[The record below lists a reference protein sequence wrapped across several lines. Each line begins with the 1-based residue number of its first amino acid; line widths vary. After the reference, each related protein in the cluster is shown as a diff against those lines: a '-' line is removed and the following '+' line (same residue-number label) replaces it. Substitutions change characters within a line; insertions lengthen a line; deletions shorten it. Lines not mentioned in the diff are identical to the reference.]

1 MSCASAFPE
10 TFDGSTEW
18 VLKSGM
24 AKQKWVELKLKTQY
38 QLLEL
43 QFKPVKSQNNNIR
56 KLKVIF
62 DDKQSQ
68 LFTLLKLE
76 SMQSFKFDS
85 KQSKSLTFEIMET
98 YQNEIETGGSFNVI
112 GLKCKSLEVA
122 EPLSPDQIVPVGCG
136 ENMFNNPLLSA

>member
-85 KQSKSLTFEIMET
+85 KQ
-98 YQNEIETGGSFNVI
+98 
-112 GLKCKSLEVA
+112 
-122 EPLSPDQIVPVGCG
+122 
-136 ENMFNNPLLSA
+136 